1 MTRSNANRRPDSG
14 PNRADF
20 GPLTPKPHLAPKM
33 TPKPPKNAVL
43 VDLMARLSLTEGQAA
58 AYFGVPVFTYRKW
71 LNGERGLS
79 AAVTRLIE
87 TMGLI
92 EALAPGLHAAL
103 LPDAAPKR
111 GRPKAKGAEA
121 P

>member
-1 MTRSNANRRPDSG
+1 MTKPAKS
-14 PNRADF
+14 
-20 GPLTPKPHLAPKM
+20 PLF
-33 TPKPPKNAVL
+33 
-43 VDLMARLSLTEGQAA
+43 VDLMARLDLNEARAA

-71 LNGERGLS
+71 LSGERAPS
-79 AAVTRLIE
+79 ASVMRLVE
-87 TMGLI
+87 VMGMV

-103 LPDAAPKR
+103 LPEPVPR